1 MSTTVLK
8 VQTAISVSR
17 IVVV

>member
-1 MSTTVLK
+1 MSTTGLK

-17 IVVV
+17 IVIV

>member
-1 MSTTVLK
+1 MTGLK
-8 VQTAISVSR
+8 VQTAISVSS

>member
-1 MSTTVLK
+1 MTGLK

-17 IVVV
+17 IMVV